1 MNEPVNSSPS
11 APRPPRAR
19 KGLIIAAAV
28 IGVLTLLI
36 GAKAYVFARGMGM
49 HHGWG
54 ESMSSE
60 EIADRIDHGVKYM
73 LSDIDATADQ
83 KTKVTAILQSAA
95 QDVHALHDQ
104 HAADIKQFHGILSAA
119 TIDRERL
126 ESIRTDE
133 LHLADQAS
141 KRIVTALA
149 DAAEVLTPEQRTKLM
164 EEMQKHHHGWHDG
177 H

>member
-11 APRPPRAR
+11 VARPPRR
-19 KGLIIAAAV
+19 RGLIIAAAV

-54 ESMSSE
+54 EPMSSE

-73 LSDIDATADQ
+73 LSDIDATPDQ
-83 KTKVTAILQSAA
+83 KSKVTGILQSAA
-95 QDVHALHDQ
+95 QDVHAMHDQ
-104 HAADIKQFHGILSAA
+104 HMADTKQFHEILSAA
-119 TIDRERL
+119 TIDRARL
-126 ESIRTDE
+126 ETVRADE
-133 LHLADQAS
+133 LRLADQAS

-149 DAAEVLTPEQRTKLM
+149 DAAEVLTPEQRTRLM
-164 EEMQKHHHGWHDG
+164 DEMQKHHHGWHEG